1 MMNELSTEM
10 CWLVLPIVGLLSQ
23 LGGTFWKG
31 YKRFIIPIVAV
42 VTAWLFIGHFY
53 WGFIPMALHL
63 WGAFCLPVTLKGDS
77 IPKHLVNQLYLPIW
91 GILLCSS
98 ALWLNIHYWLVAVI
112 CGLLLAILVF
122 LSNMPKTAKYFQW
135 KYCEMFIGMLPLIP
149 LMYVITLQP

>member
-1 MMNELSTEM
+1 MNNEM

-23 LGGTFWKG
+23 LGGSPYVGKWIRRYG
-31 YKRFIIPIVAV
+31 IPIIAVA
-42 VTAWLFIGHFY
+42 TAWIFTGHFY
-53 WGFIPMALHL
+53 YGFIPMALHL
-63 WGAFCLPVTLKGDS
+63 YGAFCLPVTLKGDS

-91 GILLCSS
+91 GIILCSS
-98 ALWLNIHYWLVAVI
+98 ALWLNTSYWLVAVI

-122 LSNMPKTAKYFQW
+122 LSNIPKTAKYFQW